1 MLWADKRALET
12 NLKVQLLQIRER
24 ELEFYVR
31 NTLTICVVAT
41 IILGFSYTRMTE
53 AVPSDYAG
61 VGPYA
66 VRVLY
71 MVSCMSSLGFMF
83 VSLISTTLLSM
94 LAPGLALRGPDG
106 AMHPAVDGMIDE
118 YRSAFYAFLGGLLC
132 FHAMAALAGWVHFH
146 HLAKKDDDGVHAW
159 EYYWLSSLLS
169 FLVAVSLFNLV
180 RAIRKIFVTFALPEG
195 SLVTGKFEDPNAARA
210 AGIVDAGEVGT
221 LSELIRREQ
230 LLEAAQDEVV
240 E

>member
-12 NLKVQLLQIRER
+12 DLKVQLLQIRER

-41 IILGFSYTRMTE
+41 IILGFSYTMMTE

-83 VSLISTTLLSM
+83 VSLISTTLLSRCWR
-94 LAPGLALRGPDG
+94 RGSRCAGPT
-106 AMHPAVDGMIDE
+106 ARCTR
-118 YRSAFYAFLGGLLC
+118 RS
-132 FHAMAALAGWVHFH
+132 
-146 HLAKKDDDGVHAW
+146 
-159 EYYWLSSLLS
+159 
-169 FLVAVSLFNLV
+169 
-180 RAIRKIFVTFALPEG
+180 
-195 SLVTGKFEDPNAARA
+195 TG
-210 AGIVDAGEVGT
+210 
-221 LSELIRREQ
+221 
-230 LLEAAQDEVV
+230 
-240 E
+240 

>member
-41 IILGFSYTRMTE
+41 IILGFSYTMMTE

-71 MVSCMSSLGFMF
+71 MVSCMSSLGSTF
-83 VSLISTTLLSM
+83 SLSPSVRLRKVPTYACPRAFISSISWMSRSSITRT
-94 LAPGLALRGPDG
+94 
-106 AMHPAVDGMIDE
+106 GMI
-118 YRSAFYAFLGGLLC
+118 
-132 FHAMAALAGWVHFH
+132 
-146 HLAKKDDDGVHAW
+146 
-159 EYYWLSSLLS
+159 
-169 FLVAVSLFNLV
+169 
-180 RAIRKIFVTFALPEG
+180 TP
-195 SLVTGKFEDPNAARA
+195 
-210 AGIVDAGEVGT
+210 GISGRRFKGT
-221 LSELIRREQ
+221 TST
-230 LLEAAQDEVV
+230 
-240 E
+240 

>member
-41 IILGFSYTRMTE
+41 SSSASRTMMTE

-61 VGPYA
+61 WPYA

-71 MVSCMSSLGFMF
+71 MVSCMSSLSFMF
-83 VSLISTTLLSM
+83 VSLISTTLLD
-94 LAPGLALRGPDG
+94 AGAGARAARADG

-169 FLVAVSLFNLV
+169 FLIAVRSS
-180 RAIRKIFVTFALPEG
+180 T
-195 SLVTGKFEDPNAARA
+195 SCARSA
-210 AGIVDAGEVGT
+210 RSSSPSRSPGQPRDGEV
-221 LSELIRREQ
+221 
-230 LLEAAQDEVV
+230 
-240 E
+240 